1 MQQIQ
6 TTTPC
11 SSADSASPNSSS
23 SREFTEAPIASLLNE
38 NLLDLNDAELDAL
51 LGEVSALVT
60 TPGALTRA
68 LGDESVSLKADKPAA
83 RKPRS
88 KKAAV
93 DVMDLL

>member
-1 MQQIQ
+1 MQQTQ

-11 SSADSASPNSSS
+11 SSADSLSHSSS
-23 SREFTEAPIASLLNE
+23 SNRDFTEAPIATLLAE
-38 NLLDLNDAELDAL
+38 NLLELDDAELDAL
-51 LGEVSALVT
+51 LAEVSNLVT

-83 RKPRS
+83 RKPRG
-88 KKAAV
+88 KKAV